1 MSAKQFEKSEEWTD
15 DNFSDSGE
23 FQDDHVSCFLQDAIS
38 TLPLIFFS
46 RHIISYLLFSVFSIF
61 SVLFFYFS
69 ILSSF
74 FSISFLLFFP
84 PLFSTK
90 FPLHPALHL
99 FSLFFSNVL
108 LFLLF
113 LIVLFSFI
121 LPYSFLLSVFLL
133 SLSFCPSSCF
143 SPFLSSFHVWFSSHS
158 TSSFL
163 FLSSYLLVKCM
174 TDTVCHEYQN

>member
-1 MSAKQFEKSEEWTD
+1 MLHNIAVAQRVFNRRHRFKAKALNVSLIQMSAKQFEKSEEWTD
-15 DNFSDSGE
+15 DNFSDNGE

-84 PLFSTK
+84 PLFSTT
-90 FPLHPALHL
+90 FSLHLALYYL

-108 LFLLF
+108 LFLL
-113 LIVLFSFI
+113 LLLSLI
-121 LPYSFLLSVFLL
+121 LPSSFLSAVFLL
-133 SLSFCPSSCF
+133 SLFI
-143 SPFLSSFHVWFSSHS
+143 FLP
-158 TSSFL
+158 L
-163 FLSSYLLVKCM
+163 
-174 TDTVCHEYQN
+174 